1 MSGRCAA
8 GHREGRWRPAGRR
21 ELGRLFRAELS
32 ERHRRALDSV
42 FERDPALWTQLSSV
56 LLSLADELR
65 QTFVPA
71 LARDYASGRPPTR
84 AGDAARETLERT
96 RLAALRR
103 ELSADCGRRNLGE
116 GTS

>member
-42 FERDPALWTQLSSV
+42 FDRDPALWTQLSSV
-56 LLSLADELR
+56 VVSLDAELR
-65 QTFVPA
+65 ETFVPA
-71 LARDYASGRPPTR
+71 LARGDASGRPPAR
-84 AGDAARETLERT
+84 AGDAARGALERT
-96 RLAALRR
+96 RVAACRR
-103 ELSADCGRRNLGE
+103 ELAADGGRRNLGE